1 MSASHE
7 KPSLPD
13 GVESIQNKPPSTA
26 VSDELRKLMALLSD
40 SLPHDAAISFLFD
53 TRLHVRIDVR
63 QLEQVQAIEMMLPT
77 LGGGIFH
84 DVQRG
89 QAPNHSF
96 LHRVTALVDR

>member
-7 KPSLPD
+7 KTTLPE
-13 GVESIQNKPPSTA
+13 GVDRIQSKPQSTV
-26 VSDELRKLMALLSD
+26 VSDELGKLMTLLSA
-40 SLPHDAAISFLFD
+40 SLPKEAAISFLFD
-53 TRLHVRIDVR
+53 TRLRVRIDVR
-63 QLEQVQAIEMMLPT
+63 QLEQVLAIEMVLPT